1 MINTTVQ
8 SETVDRLLEAIYEQY
23 PEGASSMPN
32 KLEEAVINV
41 LYELDPT
48 LSSPEEINLV

>member
-1 MINTTVQ
+1 MTNTTVQ

-32 KLEEAVINV
+32 KLEEAVINA

>member
-32 KLEEAVINV
+32 KLEESVINA